1 MLSKDKRKFDR
12 NGDGRLNAGEYSD
25 WYEYTYGIDNYEH
38 EYTEVNEAE
47 NRWSSWLSDTAARL
61 VGNFEDV
68 LEPAELIMGKCT
80 QTRELAEKTYMHFL
94 SLGLL
99 SGSRWHET
107 RIAGDGMYT
116 ERSIFLPYKAAVRR
130 VIDARIT
137 ACSFDDVDRAVMGC
151 SPLFES
157 VGVLT
162 NKRMGSFWHA
172 LYRAMPTYRPNSLSH
187 FGKETRTIA
196 PDTTDEVKIK
206 AFNLLLESL
215 FPVFTYFAGKSN
227 AESLAKCRQYS
238 KCAERHWKEE
248 NLT

>member
-1 MLSKDKRKFDR
+1 MLSKDERKFDR
-12 NGDGRLNAGEYSD
+12 NGDGRLNAWEHSD
-25 WYEYTYGIDNYEH
+25 WYEYTYGIDNYE
-38 EYTEVNEAE
+38 EECAEVNEAE
-47 NRWSSWLSDTAARL
+47 NRWASWLNDTSARL

-68 LEPAELIMGKCT
+68 LEPAELIMGKCA

-107 RIAGDGMYT
+107 DIAGNGNYT
-116 ERSIFLPYKAAVRR
+116 ARSIFLPYKAAVRS
-130 VIDARIT
+130 VINAQISVCT
-137 ACSFDDVDRAVMGC
+137 FEDVDRAIMGC

-162 NKRMGSFWHA
+162 NKRMGSFWRA

-187 FGKETRTIA
+187 FGRETRTIA
-196 PDTTDEVKIK
+196 PDTTDEVKIE

-215 FPVFTYFAGKSN
+215 FPVFTYFSGKPN
-227 AESLAKCRQYS
+227 AEALLKCRQYS
-238 KCAERHWKEE
+238 ECAERHWKESQ
-248 NLT
+248 T